1 MSGEKVLNSKL
12 QTQLEQRERQKRLM
26 QPPNPGMV
34 NQLVDFG
41 SNDTLSIATSRALTK
56 GFLEQLDAHPNFIVG
71 STSTRIFEGTT
82 HYLDDIERDLARFHK
97 AEAGLFFNS
106 GFDANVAL
114 WSTVPR
120 PDDVVVH
127 DEYIHASIHD
137 GMRRGRAQTRSF
149 AHNDLQD
156 FRRALE
162 ALRDDRKGVKDGKS
176 VVFVAVESFYSMDGD
191 VVPIQEM
198 LRISQEVLP
207 QGNVVYAMDEA
218 HSNGLI
224 GRDGSG
230 LVCHYGLEKEIGIRV
245 HTCGKGLASTGAIV
259 LCSET
264 MRMSMINYA
273 RNIVFSTAPSFVTVA
288 AVRAGYEL
296 VASEEGEQR
305 RRRLQQNTRYF
316 ERMVTQHKQWDE
328 VSKQGII
335 QIPGSENWGSGP
347 FETPIF
353 ALITPGGEE
362 NELADHIR
370 GNGYWVDSVHYP
382 IVPKQLGRVRLTV
395 HADNTKEQIERV
407 VGVFMEW
414 AGARVKKE
422 GRRAKL

>member
-1 MSGEKVLNSKL
+1 MSGEKILHRKL
-12 QTQLEQRERQKRLM
+12 QTQLEQRERQQRLM
-26 QPPNPGMV
+26 QPPAPGMV
-34 NQLVDFG
+34 NQLIDFG
-41 SNDTLSIATSRALTK
+41 SNDTLSISTSRALTK
-56 GFLEQLDAHPNFIVG
+56 GFLKQLASHPNFVVG

-82 HYLDDIERDLARFHK
+82 HYLNDIERDLARFHE

-137 GMRRGRAQTRSF
+137 GMRRGRAKTRSF

-156 FRRALE
+156 FQRVLE
-162 ALRDDRKGVKDGKS
+162 DLRNHHAGVKDGQS

-191 VVPIQEM
+191 VVPIREM
-198 LRISQEVLP
+198 LHISRAVFP
-207 QGNVVYAMDEA
+207 RGNVVYSMDEA

-224 GRDGSG
+224 GPDGSG

-245 HTCGKGLASTGAIV
+245 HTCGKGLGSTGAVV
-259 LCSET
+259 LASET
-264 MRMSMINYA
+264 IRISMINYA
-273 RNIVFSTAPSFVTVA
+273 RNIVFSTAPSFITVA

-296 VASEEGEQR
+296 AASEEGEKR
-305 RRRLQQNTRYF
+305 RRRLQENTRYF
-316 ERMVTQHKQWDE
+316 QHMVTQHEQWAAVRDKG
-328 VSKQGII
+328 VIR
-335 QIPGSENWGSGP
+335 IPGAEDWGSTS

-353 ALITPGGEE
+353 ALITPPGEE

-370 GNGYWVDSVHYP
+370 GNGYWVDAVHYP

-395 HADNTKEQIERV
+395 HADNTKAQIEGV

-414 AGARVKKE
+414 AGARVKRA
-422 GRRAKL
+422 GRKARL